1 MPEHN
6 LNTLNTLIN
15 KISDKSSKTRKQST
29 SGNVKISRD
38 NLNRILDMLKNY
50 IKLDKTFRLKHE
62 SLKTL
67 YNAYLDLYNKS
78 GQSGQG
84 NINNYPDTPDTN
96 QEMLKKI
103 HSEMRDNNTHLYNQ
117 RLIILKQIKEHPEID
132 QHLKNKI
139 CGRLIA
145 IFKNPPIPDY
155 KPMKM
160 LMIHNQ
166 RENPQINDILGD
178 SSALGNGAMGSVNEE
193 KIKVSELDK
202 AYLQKHNEL
211 MTVYKAYQNL
221 YNKVLNYKDQL
232 DEYKKLPTGS
242 SISRDQMDKLI
253 KDQAFVMEMI
263 DKMQDNL
270 VSNKIIDEAEKVPVA
285 PVINHPGNIES
296 FNNTMRDQIKHIIDR
311 RIDLNNG
318 TKNKIN
324 NLLKQYQGCP
334 DNDQFCNSGKRLIV
348 LKKMDK

>member
-15 KISDKSSKTRKQST
+15 KISDKSPKTRKHST

-38 NLNRILDMLKNY
+38 NLNRILDILKNY

-67 YNAYLDLYNKS
+67 YNAYLDIYNKS
-78 GQSGQG
+78 GQSVQSEQG
-84 NINNYPDTPDTN
+84 NSSQPDSN

-103 HSEMRDNNTHLYNQ
+103 HTEMRDNNTHLYNQ
-117 RLIILKQIKEHPEID
+117 RLIILKQIKDNPDID
-132 QHLKNKI
+132 HHLKNKI

-166 RENPQINDILGD
+166 RENPRINDILGD
-178 SSALGNGAMGSVNEE
+178 GVLGNGSIESVNHE

-253 KDQAFVMEMI
+253 NDQAFVMEMI

-318 TKNKIN
+318 TKNKIT